1 MAHQINVERRSE
13 AGKGA
18 SRRLRHDS
26 KIPAIVYGG
35 GLDPVM
41 IQIDHEAIW
50 LAQQN
55 EWFYSSILDLSL
67 GGDVQKV
74 LLRDMQRHPA
84 RPRVLHL
91 DFQRVM
97 ADQAIR
103 ASVPLHFVNGATSP
117 AGKTS
122 GVLIMHE
129 LNEVEVS
136 CLPGNLPEHIVVD
149 LADLKIGDVLHLSNI
164 HLPAG
169 VEIPALKLGP
179 DHDVAVVVARHSRHA
194 EESDAA
200 PVAPAAEVPATTAK
214 APEKK

>member
-41 IQIDHEAIW
+41 IQVDHETIW

-200 PVAPAAEVPATTAK
+200 PVAPAAEVPATKAK

>member
-1 MAHQINVERRSE
+1 MAHEIKVERRSD

-18 SRRLRHDS
+18 SRRLRHDA

-41 IQIDHEAIW
+41 IQVDHEAIW

-55 EWFYSSILDLSL
+55 EWFYSSILDLNL
-67 GGDVQKV
+67 NGDVQQV

-84 RPRVLHL
+84 RARVLHL

-103 ASVPLHFVNGATSP
+103 ASVPLHFINGATSP

-129 LNEVEVS
+129 LNEVEIS
-136 CLPGNLPEHIVVD
+136 CLPGNLPEHIEVD
-149 LADLKIGDVLHLSNI
+149 LGALKVGDVLHLSNI
-164 HLPAG
+164 VLPKG

-179 DHDVAVVVARHSRHA
+179 DHDVAVVVARQQRQEA
-194 EESDAA
+194 ETDAA
-200 PVAPAAEVPATTAK
+200 ATPAAEVPATKAK

>member
-1 MAHQINVERRSE
+1 MAHQINVERRSDT
-13 AGKGA
+13 GKGA
-18 SRRLRHDS
+18 SRRLRHEA

-41 IQIDHEAIW
+41 IQVDHETIW

-67 GGDVQKV
+67 NGDVQQV

-149 LADLKIGDVLHLSNI
+149 LADL
-164 HLPAG
+164 
-169 VEIPALKLGP
+169 
-179 DHDVAVVVARHSRHA
+179 
-194 EESDAA
+194 
-200 PVAPAAEVPATTAK
+200 
-214 APEKK
+214 